1 MTYSTIKP
9 GQKDSI
15 LDFVNKTL
23 GGLMANFPA
32 WKNSVLNN
40 PEEYLK
46 SYRREL
52 IQAMQENGVNSDTMI
67 AMGMK
72 RARANGKPFLPAP
85 GEFCEWCQPTPEDY
99 GMPSPFDAFQEA
111 MKKAGQH
118 QSMRD
123 TWSHNAVYLAAA
135 NTGFY
140 ELKKTGESDQRYRDI
155 KKAFEAHYK
164 RSSDKV
170 IRGGILSV
178 PPEHRVEVQK
188 PIVTASSKSIGDS
201 ALNKLMGMFE

>member
-1 MTYSTIKP
+1 MMTHSGTETELINETFYRLITIHTGWKAAVD
-9 GQKDSI
+9 QTQENAIQAFKD
-15 LDFVNKTL
+15 
-23 GGLMANFPA
+23 
-32 WKNSVLNN
+32 
-40 PEEYLK
+40 

-52 IQAMQENGVNSDTMI
+52 KTAMIEMEINSDLMI
-67 AMGMK
+67 QNGINKSMK
-72 RARANGKPFLPAP
+72 SGSAFLPNP
-85 GEFCEWCQPTPEDY
+85 GDFCRSCLPTPEDY